1 MLGALVCVMKFFPE
15 TFPEDAAGLNHRVQC
30 LEHDEE
36 AITTGRWINSAMM
49 RPVRDISI
57 LNRDTVIRL
66 VAIGSFFSIMVFAT
80 DSNNLL
86 LFYMEDQLNVCD
98 KDIARRI
105 FFVMGMLGIMFQ
117 AFSLQPLTQC
127 IKEKGL
133 VATSFLPGMLHN
145 FLHGL
150 ARDQRCI
157 YVALAF
163 SQLTKINY
171 PSPWII

>member
-1 MLGALVCVMKFFPE
+1 MTLFPK
-15 TFPEDAAGLNHRVQC
+15 TFPEDAASLNHRVQC

-36 AITTGRWINSAMM
+36 AMTMGRWIISAMT
-49 RPVRDISI
+49 RPARDISI

-80 DSNNLL
+80 DSNLL

-105 FFVMGMLGIMFQ
+105 FLVMGMLGIKFQ

-171 PSPWII
+171 PSP